1 MKICQAS
8 AAIIPHLAF
17 RTKAFGMAS
26 TNQESEK
33 NELEWQE
40 VSSAIQQQTRR
51 KERELSR
58 VN

>member
-8 AAIIPHLAF
+8 AAIIPQLAS

-40 VSSAIQQQTRR
+40 VSSAIQQQTHR
-51 KERELSR
+51 KESELSR